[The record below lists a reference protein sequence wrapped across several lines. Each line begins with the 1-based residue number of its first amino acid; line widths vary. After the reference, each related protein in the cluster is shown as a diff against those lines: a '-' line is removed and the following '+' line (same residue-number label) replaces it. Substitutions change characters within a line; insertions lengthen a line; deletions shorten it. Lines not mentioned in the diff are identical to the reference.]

1 MFVYQEMAQLN
12 HTTILS
18 SSFQFLSLL
27 VMKIQPGQA
36 SHIHGPLHRNFMRQ
50 NPWYLSLLIKPQ
62 FEHINV
68 KIKHYFIIKNETVR

>member
-1 MFVYQEMAQLN
+1 MLMFVYQEMAQLN

-36 SHIHGPLHRNFMRQ
+36 SHMYGSLHLCDKTHGI
-50 NPWYLSLLIKPQ
+50 Y
-62 FEHINV
+62 
-68 KIKHYFIIKNETVR
+68 HY

>member
-1 MFVYQEMAQLN
+1 MNVYQEMAQLN

-27 VMKIQPGQA
+27 VMKIQPGKA
-36 SHIHGPLHRNFMRQ
+36 SHIHDPLHINITQQ
-50 NPWYLSLLIKPQ
+50 NPWYLSLLIKPH

-68 KIKHYFIIKNETVR
+68 KIKKIILS